1 MGVIGTIFLFYLIIS
16 YLAGAIISVIILLE
30 NRDPAKTMSW
40 LLMFIIFPGVGLMIY
55 AISGRNI
62 RKRKLFKTQK
72 LANNIKEKKLFDT
85 LEKITEIV
93 ELEKESIKQNKLLRD
108 EEDGSYRKRVINML
122 LKTGMFPFTKN
133 NKVDVFVDGNE
144 KFKRLIEDIR
154 EAKDHIH
161 LEYFIIKDSEIG
173 RVLKEE
179 LIKKA
184 KEGIKIRILYDD
196 VGCWRFWFNRK
207 FFREMREVGIEIA
220 AFLPTKFPI
229 IGGKLNYRNHRK
241 IVVIDG
247 IIGYTGGINI
257 GDEYLGK
264 NDKFGYWRDTHI
276 RIKGISVYMLQMTFL
291 IDWYYTTKEVLV
303 TKNYFPS
310 VGNVGE
316 SMIQVVASGPDSDW
330 EDIHYAY
337 FSAICQARKN
347 VYIET
352 PYFIPDESLLK
363 AIKSAALSGVDV
375 RIIFPKIADHKI
387 VNIASYS
394 YFEEILRA
402 GGKVYLY
409 NKGFIH
415 SKVVIIDDKIASAG
429 TANMDLR
436 SFMLN
441 FEVNAFIYDEEVI
454 RVMTDDFFEDLSHC
468 EELNLE
474 VFKNRNII
482 QKIKESVARLFS
494 PILLKKVLKIMCDW
508 YIIIIVSTLLDR
520 VIINKKY
527 IYKSTYISSINLK
540 ITKNIGELVYT

>member
-207 FFREMREVGIEIA
+207 FSE
-220 AFLPTKFPI
+220 K
-229 IGGKLNYRNHRK
+229 
-241 IVVIDG
+241 
-247 IIGYTGGINI
+247 
-257 GDEYLGK
+257 
-264 NDKFGYWRDTHI
+264 
-276 RIKGISVYMLQMTFL
+276 
-291 IDWYYTTKEVLV
+291 
-303 TKNYFPS
+303 
-310 VGNVGE
+310 
-316 SMIQVVASGPDSDW
+316 
-330 EDIHYAY
+330 
-337 FSAICQARKN
+337 
-347 VYIET
+347 
-352 PYFIPDESLLK
+352 
-363 AIKSAALSGVDV
+363 
-375 RIIFPKIADHKI
+375 
-387 VNIASYS
+387 
-394 YFEEILRA
+394 
-402 GGKVYLY
+402 
-409 NKGFIH
+409 
-415 SKVVIIDDKIASAG
+415 
-429 TANMDLR
+429 
-436 SFMLN
+436 
-441 FEVNAFIYDEEVI
+441 
-454 RVMTDDFFEDLSHC
+454 
-468 EELNLE
+468 
-474 VFKNRNII
+474 
-482 QKIKESVARLFS
+482 
-494 PILLKKVLKIMCDW
+494 
-508 YIIIIVSTLLDR
+508 
-520 VIINKKY
+520 
-527 IYKSTYISSINLK
+527 
-540 ITKNIGELVYT
+540 